1 MREPAAMKEEAANA
15 SVDKKL
21 NRRHLNCDHCP
32 PHRGENRGR
41 RVKHGPQ
48 KPKYKNGR

>member
-1 MREPAAMKEEAANA
+1 MRGPAAMKETDNA
-15 SVDKKL
+15 SVYKKL
-21 NRRHLNCDHCP
+21 NRRHLNCPICP
-32 PHRGENRGR
+32 PHKGENRGR